1 MVVNDCFC
9 SIKVLNNQKYLVRF
23 LLAVSIVT
31 LPLVGFIYTQPAIA
45 QENSQP
51 SISLEKN
58 VIYVDSQTGD
68 DSQVGK
74 KQSPLKTIT
83 QALKLAESGTTI
95 KLASG
100 TYSEESGETFP
111 LIIKQDVTIEG
122 SPKSRGH
129 NINIEG
135 NGYFVSPTG
144 AGQNVAIAARREAG
158 GIIGVTVTNNHERG
172 HGLWIESSNPKV
184 VSNTF
189 INNGNTGVSVNG
201 NSSPLIDDN
210 YFYNNAGNGLLVYG
224 TSKAEVTNNTF
235 EQTGFGVSVVQ
246 NATSTLTGNTF
257 DGNRIGIILE
267 GNSQGILRDN
277 QINNSLE
284 YGLTAI
290 AKSRVDLGTSEQPG
304 NNTFRGNGKLD
315 IQNASS
321 NAIVAVG
328 TKVSGSTEGT
338 INFESGD
345 SVAVNNTA
353 KDLPPLL
360 PSSRL
365 SPLNEENGDRPV
377 ARLNPELLS
386 TPNSVP
392 VSPPESTVEETSASS
407 LPSPPP
413 LPEENS
419 EDQEL
424 VFTAPPSPEPV
435 PFPPETPTSA
445 LNSNSS
451 QIGSLSD
458 VLGSSGAN
466 QVKYKVLVEALDS
479 EEQEEVRSLYPDA
492 FATIYGGKSVLQ
504 VGAFSDRTKAEQ
516 ATESLEDL
524 GLDTHILE

>member
-1 MVVNDCFC
+1 MVVNDDRFC
-9 SIKVLNNQKYLVRF
+9 SIKVLNNQKDLVRF
-23 LLAVSIVT
+23 LLAAAIAA
-31 LPLVGFIYTQPAIA
+31 LPLAGSIYTQPAIA

-68 DSQVGK
+68 DSQAGK
-74 KQSPLKTIT
+74 KESPFKTIT
-83 QALKLAESGTTI
+83 QALKVAESGATI

-100 TYSEESGETFP
+100 TYSEQTGETFP

-129 NINIEG
+129 NITIEG

-172 HGLWIESSNPKV
+172 HGLWIESSSPKV

-189 INNGNTGVSVNG
+189 VNNGNTGVSVNG

-277 QINNSLE
+277 EIKNSSE

-290 AKSRVDLGTSEQPG
+290 SQSRVNLGTTAQPG

-321 NAIVAVG
+321 NEIVAVG
-328 TKVSGSTEGT
+328 TEISGGTEGS
-338 INFESGD
+338 INFDSGD
-345 SVAVNNTA
+345 SVAVNDTA
-353 KDLPPLL
+353 KELPPLL

-377 ARLNPELLS
+377 ARLNPELT
-386 TPNSVP
+386 TPQSLP
-392 VSPPESTVEETSASS
+392 VSPPESAVESTSTS

-413 LPEENS
+413 LPEENT

-424 VFTAPPSPEPV
+424 VFNAPPSPEPV
-435 PFPPETPTSA
+435 PSLPETPSSA
-445 LNSNSS
+445 LNSNSP

-458 VLGSSGAN
+458 VLGSSSAN
-466 QVKYKVLVEALDS
+466 EVKYKVLVEALDS